1 MKAKRILLLT
11 VAALALLSVS
21 SCTKRYYEEYYIE
34 GDGVQM
40 KQIDFTI
47 RSTDWEVQELDGGA
61 CLIYRQLD
69 VPQIT
74 SNVVNYGDVTVSR
87 KLKDANGNVV
97 WTPLPCVRA
106 QYMDYGTVDEYL
118 YSTYLDFEWGLGY
131 VMVFYTATDFKLDEE
146 GDPAMDLRVTVWQY
160 EEKDNSRR

>member
-47 RSTDWEVQELDGGA
+47 RSTDWDVQELDGGA

-74 SNVVNYGDVTVSR
+74 SNVVN
-87 KLKDANGNVV
+87 
-97 WTPLPCVRA
+97 
-106 QYMDYGTVDEYL
+106 
-118 YSTYLDFEWGLGY
+118 
-131 VMVFYTATDFKLDEE
+131 
-146 GDPAMDLRVTVWQY
+146 
-160 EEKDNSRR
+160 